1 MKKVRTFFVAT
12 ALLLVTA
19 GVFAGKARFTDVGV
33 YAINGS
39 TTVQLA
45 PSYVTAN
52 LTTAFVTGDHQA
64 TINDINNVFYNVYT
78 YDNVAK
84 VFVPLYSTLLW

>member
-1 MKKVRTFFVAT
+1 MKKVRVFFAAA

-19 GVFAGKARFTDVGV
+19 GVFAGKARFANIGI

-45 PSYVTAN
+45 PSYTN
-52 LTTAFVTGDHQA
+52 LTTSFLTGDLQSN
-64 TINDINNVFYNVYT
+64 INDKAGVSYGVFT

-84 VFVPLYSTLLW
+84 AFVPLYSTSNW